1 MSPRWRKRYSGRP
14 SAKRCSPPTRTPT
27 ARTTGRRGQPSATED
42 RDAPR
47 HESDKGR
54 RGTLR
59 SSSNWTH
66 PTSVR
71 TRRAFA
77 DDAAG
82 ATPDDTNEP
91 DEAALEAFD
100 LDGDGR
106 ISVTENA
113 RAELG
118 IVDAQAEEMGD
129 EPGLKGK
136 IGQGSPPPARQARQR
151 LSTTFK
157 NLP

>member
-1 MSPRWRKRYSGRP
+1 M
-14 SAKRCSPPTRTPT
+14 
-27 ARTTGRRGQPSATED
+27 TEE
-42 RDAPR
+42 RDAPD
-47 HESDKGR
+47 E
-54 RGTLR
+54 
-59 SSSNWTH
+59 
-66 PTSVR
+66 PV
-71 TRRAFA
+71 A

-82 ATPDDTNEP
+82 ATPDDTTEGP
-91 DEAALEAFD
+91 DAAALEAFD

-136 IGQGSPPPARQARQR
+136 IGRAAHR
-151 LSTTFK
+151 LLDK
-157 NLP
+157 LDND

>member
-1 MSPRWRKRYSGRP
+1 M
-14 SAKRCSPPTRTPT
+14 TD
-27 ARTTGRRGQPSATED
+27 E
-42 RDAPR
+42 RDAP
-47 HESDKGR
+47 EE
-54 RGTLR
+54 
-59 SSSNWTH
+59 
-66 PTSVR
+66 PVV
-71 TRRAFA
+71 

-82 ATPDDTNEP
+82 AAPHETTDGP

-118 IVDAQAEEMGD
+118 IVDAQAEEMSD

-136 IGQGSPPPARQARQR
+136 IGRAAHR
-151 LSTTFK
+151 LLDK
-157 NLP
+157 LDND